1 MNKKKL
7 SIGFDRYIER
17 AWLEQ
22 ISKWVAQEKNRD
34 ELHEL
39 VDDYLAPFINGA
51 TSLRKTKN
59 VLFGVWV
66 NTSDENELFKQQAI
80 DFLKDCS
87 NDERLAIHWGL
98 SIASYPFFA
107 SLVRLIGRL
116 LRLQDDIISKEL
128 VRRSV
133 ELHGDT
139 ESVRRATTRLLQSF
153 GEWGVLVPESKSLF
167 HAPKKININ
176 NPELI
181 TWLLASVLFSNGRDR
196 MTTDEIV
203 SDPAWFPF
211 EIHQS
216 LFQVSQSSILEIVH
230 QNVGDTLIALKR
242 HDYGTNTPL
251 TISCASS
258 KE

>member
-1 MNKKKL
+1 MSKKKL

-22 ISKWVAQEKNRD
+22 IAKWVTQGKTRD
-34 ELHEL
+34 ELHQL
-39 VDDYLAPFINGA
+39 ADDYLTLFINGA

-66 NTSDENELFKQQAI
+66 NISDENKLFKAQAI
-80 DFLKDCS
+80 NYLNNCTS
-87 NDERLAIHWGL
+87 EERMAIHWGL

-133 ELHGDT
+133 EQHGDT
-139 ESVRRATTRLLQSF
+139 ESVRRATARLLQTFS
-153 GEWGVLVPESKSLF
+153 EWGVLVPESKSLF
-167 HAPKKININ
+167 HSPKKIQLN
-176 NPELI
+176 NPELVS
-181 TWLLASVLFSNGRDR
+181 WLLASIFFSNERGQ
-196 MTTDEIV
+196 MTIDEIM

-211 EIHQS
+211 EIPQNS
-216 LFQVSQSSILEIVH
+216 FQINQSSLLEIVH
-230 QNVGDTLIALKR
+230 QNVGDTLISLKK
-242 HDYGTNTPL
+242 
-251 TISCASS
+251 S
-258 KE
+258 

>member
-1 MNKKKL
+1 VIKKKL

-22 ISKWVAQEKNRD
+22 ISRWVAQGKSRD
-34 ELHEL
+34 ELHQL

-59 VLFGVWV
+59 VLFGIWA
-66 NTSDENELFKQQAI
+66 NTSDENELFKKQAI
-80 DFLKDCS
+80 HLLNNCS
-87 NDERLAIHWGL
+87 NDEHLAIHWGL

-107 SLVRLIGRL
+107 SLIRLIGRL
-116 LRLQDDIISKEL
+116 LKLQDDIISKEL

-153 GEWGVLVPESKSLF
+153 GEWGVLIPESKRLF
-167 HAPKKININ
+167 HSPKKIKIN
-176 NPELI
+176 NPELV
-181 TWLLASVLFSNGRDR
+181 TWLLASIFFSNGRNR
-196 MTTDEIV
+196 MTTDEII

-211 EIHQS
+211 EIPRS
-216 LFQVSQSSILEIVH
+216 SFQVNQSDILEIVH
-230 QNVGDTLIALKR
+230 QNVGDTLISLKK
-242 HDYGTNTPL
+242 
-251 TISCASS
+251 SAS
-258 KE
+258 

>member
-1 MNKKKL
+1 ML

-22 ISKWVAQEKNRD
+22 ISRWVAQGKNRD
-34 ELHEL
+34 ELHQL
-39 VDDYLAPFINGA
+39 VDEYLAPFINGTA
-51 TSLRKTKN
+51 SLRKTKN

-66 NTSDENELFKQQAI
+66 NISDESELFKKQAI
-80 DFLKDCS
+80 HFLNNCP

-107 SLVRLIGRL
+107 SLTRLIGRL

-139 ESVRRATTRLLQSF
+139 ESVRRATKRLLQSF
-153 GEWGVLVPESKSLF
+153 GEWSVLIPESKSLF
-167 HAPKKININ
+167 HSPEKIKIN
-176 NPELI
+176 NPDLA
-181 TWLLASVLFSNGRDR
+181 TWLLSSVFFSNGRDR
-196 MTTDEIV
+196 ITTDEII

-211 EIHQS
+211 EIP
-216 LFQVSQSSILEIVH
+216 QSSFQINQSSLLEIVH
-230 QNVGDTLIALKR
+230 QTASDTIVAL
-242 HDYGTNTPL
+242 
-251 TISCASS
+251 S
-258 KE
+258 

>member
-22 ISKWVAQEKNRD
+22 LAKWVAQEKSRD
-34 ELHEL
+34 ELHQL

-66 NTSDENELFKQQAI
+66 NTSDKNVQFKKQAVQ
-80 DFLKDCS
+80 FLQNCS

-153 GEWGVLVPESKSLF
+153 GEWGVLIPESKSLF
-167 HAPKKININ
+167 HSPKKVVIN
-176 NPELI
+176 NPELV
-181 TWLLASVLFSNGRDR
+181 TWLLASVFFSSGKER
-196 MTTDEIV
+196 MTMDEIV

-211 EIHQS
+211 EIPQS
-216 LFQVSQSSILEIVH
+216 SFQVDQSAILEIVH
-230 QNVGDTLIALKR
+230 RNFGDTLISLI
-242 HDYGTNTPL
+242 DQ
-251 TISCASS
+251 SS
-258 KE
+258 

>member
-17 AWLEQ
+17 AWLDQ
-22 ISKWVAQEKNRD
+22 IARLVSEGKSRD
-34 ELHEL
+34 ELHQL
-39 VDDYLAPFINGA
+39 IDDYLAPFINGP

-66 NTSDENELFKQQAI
+66 NRSDENQLFREQAI
-80 DFLKDCS
+80 NHLNTCT

-133 ELHGDT
+133 EQYGDT
-139 ESVRRATTRLLQSF
+139 ESVRRATARLLQSF
-153 GEWGVLVPESKSLF
+153 GEWGVLIPESKSLF
-167 HAPKKININ
+167 HPPRKIQLNS
-176 NPELI
+176 PELV
-181 TWLLASVLFSNGRDR
+181 TWLLASVFFSNGRDQI
-196 MTTDEIV
+196 TIDEII

-211 EIHQS
+211 EINQS
-216 LFQVSQSSILEIVH
+216 SFQINQSSILEVVH
-230 QNVGDTLIALKR
+230 QTAGDILLSLK
-242 HDYGTNTPL
+242 
-251 TISCASS
+251 
-258 KE
+258 K

>member
-1 MNKKKL
+1 VNKKKI

-34 ELHEL
+34 ELHDL

-66 NTSDENELFKQQAI
+66 NSSDENEPFKKQAI
-80 DFLKDCS
+80 HFLQHCS
-87 NDERLAIHWGL
+87 KDERLSIHWGL
-98 SIASYPFFA
+98 SIASYPFFD

-153 GEWGVLVPESKSLF
+153 GEWGVLIPESKSLF
-167 HAPKKININ
+167 HSPKKIVIN
-176 NPELI
+176 NPELV
-181 TWLLASVLFSNGRDR
+181 TWLLASVFFSNGRDR
-196 MTTDEIV
+196 MTVDEII
-203 SDPAWFPF
+203 SDPVWFPF
-211 EIHQS
+211 EIP
-216 LFQVSQSSILEIVH
+216 QSSFQINQSDILEIVH
-230 QNVGDTLIALKR
+230 QNVGDTLVSLKK
-242 HDYGTNTPL
+242 
-251 TISCASS
+251 S
-258 KE
+258 

>member
-22 ISKWVAQEKNRD
+22 ISKWVAQEKSRD
-34 ELHEL
+34 ELHQL

-66 NTSDENELFKQQAI
+66 NTSDKNELFKKQATH
-80 DFLKDCS
+80 FLQSCS
-87 NDERLAIHWGL
+87 NDEHLAIHWGL

-153 GEWGVLVPESKSLF
+153 GEWGVLIPESKSLF
-167 HAPKKININ
+167 HSPKKIVIN
-176 NPELI
+176 NPELA
-181 TWLLASVLFSNGRDR
+181 TWLLASVFFSNDRDR
-196 MTTDEIV
+196 MTTDEII

-216 LFQVSQSSILEIVH
+216 LFQVNQSSILEIVH
-230 QNVGDTLIALKR
+230 QNVGDTLISLKK
-242 HDYGTNTPL
+242 PVL
-251 TISCASS
+251 
-258 KE
+258 

>member
-1 MNKKKL
+1 MSKKKL

-22 ISKWVAQEKNRD
+22 ISKWVTQGKSRN
-34 ELHEL
+34 ELHQL

-66 NTSDENELFKQQAI
+66 NTSEDNELFKEQAI
-80 DFLKDCS
+80 NYLNNCT
-87 NDERLAIHWGL
+87 NEERLAIHWGL

-133 ELHGDT
+133 EQHGDT
-139 ESVRRATTRLLQSF
+139 ESVRRATARLLQSL
-153 GEWGVLVPESKSLF
+153 GEWGVLMPKSKSLF
-167 HAPKKININ
+167 HPSKKIQLS
-176 NPELI
+176 NPELV
-181 TWLLASVLFSNGRDR
+181 TWLLASVFYSNDRDR
-196 MTTDEIV
+196 MTIDEIM

-211 EIHQS
+211 EFDQS
-216 LFQVSQSSILEIVH
+216 AFQVNQSILLEIVH
-230 QNVGDTLIALKR
+230 QNVGDTLLSLKS
-242 HDYGTNTPL
+242 L
-251 TISCASS
+251 
-258 KE
+258 

>member
-1 MNKKKL
+1 MNKKKI

-22 ISKWVAQEKNRD
+22 IAQWVAKEKNRD
-34 ELHEL
+34 ELHEF
-39 VDDYLAPFINGA
+39 VDDYLAPFINGS

-87 NDERLAIHWGL
+87 DDERLAIHWSL

-116 LRLQDDIISKEL
+116 LKLQGDISSKEL
-128 VRRSV
+128 IRRSV

-139 ESVRRATTRLLQSF
+139 ESVRRATARLLQSL
-153 GEWGVLVPESKSLF
+153 GQWGVLIPKSDGLF
-167 HAPKKININ
+167 HMAPKIHLTSSELVTTCLSANLCHKIDGRSSLR
-176 NPELI
+176 EL
-181 TWLLASVLFSNGRDR
+181 
-196 MTTDEIV
+196 V

-211 EIHQS
+211 TIDNRLFNPDLSS
-216 LFQVSQSSILEIVH
+216 LLEVVH
-230 QNVGDTLIALKR
+230 GTVDDQIIALKSL
-242 HDYGTNTPL
+242 GL
-251 TISCASS
+251 QC
-258 KE
+258 K

>member
-1 MNKKKL
+1 MNKKKI

-66 NTSDENELFKQQAI
+66 NSSDENEPFKKQAI
-80 DFLKDCS
+80 HLLQNFS

-139 ESVRRATTRLLQSF
+139 ESVRRASTRLLQSL
-153 GEWGVLVPESKSLF
+153 GEWEVLIPESKSLF
-167 HAPKKININ
+167 HPPKKIAIH
-176 NPELI
+176 NPELV
-181 TWLLASVLFSNGRDR
+181 TWLLASVFFSNGKDR
-196 MTTDEIV
+196 ITIDEIIT
-203 SDPAWFPF
+203 DPAWFPF
-211 EIHQS
+211 EFHQS
-216 LFQVSQSSILEIVH
+216 LFQVNQSSLLEIVH
-230 QNVGDTLIALKR
+230 QNIGDTLISLKKK
-242 HDYGTNTPL
+242 T
-251 TISCASS
+251 
-258 KE
+258 

>member
-1 MNKKKL
+1 MNEKKI

-17 AWLEQ
+17 PWLEQ
-22 ISKWVAQEKNRD
+22 ISKWVAQEKKRD

-39 VDDYLAPFINGA
+39 VDDYLVPFINGA

-66 NTSDENELFKQQAI
+66 NSSDENQPFKKQAI
-80 DFLKDCS
+80 HLLQNCS

-153 GEWGVLVPESKSLF
+153 GEWGVLIPESKSLF
-167 HAPKKININ
+167 HSPKKIVVN
-176 NPELI
+176 NPELV
-181 TWLLASVLFSNGRDR
+181 TWLLASVFFSSGKER
-196 MTTDEIV
+196 MTMDEIV

-211 EIHQS
+211 EIPQS
-216 LFQVSQSSILEIVH
+216 SFQVNQSAILEIVH
-230 QNVGDTLIALKR
+230 QNVGNTLISLIDSR
-242 HDYGTNTPL
+242 
-251 TISCASS
+251 S
-258 KE
+258 